1 MGNLSNKLESGKVR
15 ISLDSDKIEQGL
27 YELINF
33 DLDFT
38 ENEEYFRE
46 DTLLLGYSNEAE
58 RLAKEYATERKIT
71 NKKELSDCCEELLG
85 MVLDSS
91 YYGEWTLEV
100 TESRKKNEFV
110 VFYSYIS

>member
-1 MGNLSNKLESGKVR
+1 MGNLSNQLTSGKVK
-15 ISLDSDKIEQGL
+15 ISLDPGKIEQGL

-46 DTLLLGYSNEAE
+46 DTLSLGYSNEAD
-58 RLAKEYATERKIT
+58 RLVKEHIAENKIT
-71 NKKELSDCCEELLG
+71 NKKELFDCCSDLLG
-85 MVLDSS
+85 MVFDSS
-91 YYGEWTLEV
+91 FYGDWTLEV
-100 TESRKKNEFV
+100 VESSKKNEFV